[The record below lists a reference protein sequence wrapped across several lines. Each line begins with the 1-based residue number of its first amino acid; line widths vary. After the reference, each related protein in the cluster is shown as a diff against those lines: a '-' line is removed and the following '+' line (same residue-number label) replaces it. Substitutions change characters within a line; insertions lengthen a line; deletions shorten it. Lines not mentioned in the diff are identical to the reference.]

1 MVDSRRGISGGQK
14 RRVSIGLELLKKPC
28 TIIQKPICSGQIINF
43 FFFAKIA
50 ILFLDEPTSGL
61 DSAAA
66 TQVMEVIRQLAVNN
80 GIAVLAT
87 IHQPRS
93 TIFAE
98 FHNVC
103 LLAKVIVYVPS
114 LKQAKFQ

>member
-1 MVDSRRGISGGQK
+1 MFSK
-14 RRVSIGLELLKKPC
+14 RIYFGKSLIFCL
-28 TIIQKPICSGQIINF
+28 
-43 FFFAKIA
+43 A

-103 LLAKVIVYVPS
+103 LLAKVIS
-114 LKQAKFQ
+114 SMLRTLL

>member
-1 MVDSRRGISGGQK
+1 M
-14 RRVSIGLELLKKPC
+14 
-28 TIIQKPICSGQIINF
+28 
-43 FFFAKIA
+43 
-50 ILFLDEPTSGL
+50 FLDEPTSGL

-66 TQVMEVIRQLAVNN
+66 TQVMEVIRELAVNN

-103 LLAKVIVYVPS
+103 LLAKVRDYVPIWR
-114 LKQAKFQ
+114 LAEICDPKIEVLCEH